1 MRNSIYSG
9 TFCSP
14 PMDQPL
20 CRIAAGGGCY
30 HEVEVEQGVLQMDV
44 YLDSVA
50 PTADLFVINGDV
62 VDGPTNI
69 ELFNVGGDGA
79 WTGNDQDDGIAL
91 VDVSNTGNTADGDF
105 QIVSGVQVDL
115 VYYGQL
121 VLGTDSIWRLQS
133 SYLPTI
139 PVYEVLP
146 SALLNMTQLS
156 SYRERRGRD
165 ASMSQDG
172 GPEVW
177 LRIDG
182 KQLERGQEDS
192 TSGTEF
198 EQQHVE
204 LVAGVDFQIAE
215 ELTAGA
221 NLRHATGSVDVSSP
235 HGDSTIDT
243 SGLGIGGTMTWQAAG
258 GTYVDGQARY
268 MVYDS
273 DIGGQ
278 GTSSSATGLAASVEV
293 GHKIPI
299 AENWS
304 VSPRGQL
311 SYASVDFDDIA
322 APHGF
327 EVHQPGR
334 MPFRDQTALFHS
346 ADFIVAPHGAALA
359 NLMFCRPGTTVLE
372 IFPDNFRDEGF
383 LKLAKAMALN
393 YDFLIVGDGDFRQD
407 FVVGAEVLE
416 RKLVGTLEA

>member
-1 MRNSIYSG
+1 MRY
-9 TFCSP
+9 FC
-14 PMDQPL
+14 Q
-20 CRIAAGGGCY
+20 
-30 HEVEVEQGVLQMDV
+30 V
-44 YLDSVA
+44 YN
-50 PTADLFVINGDV
+50 PRC
-62 VDGPTNI
+62 
-69 ELFNVGGDGA
+69 
-79 WTGNDQDDGIAL
+79 WRQ
-91 VDVSNTGNTADGDF
+91 
-105 QIVSGVQVDL
+105 
-115 VYYGQL
+115 
-121 VLGTDSIWRLQS
+121 GTDSIWRLQS

-182 KQLERGQEDS
+182 KQLERGQEGS
-192 TSGTEF
+192 ISGTEF
-198 EQQHVE
+198 EQQYVE

-243 SGLGIGGTMTWQAAG
+243 SGFGIGGTMTWQAAG

-273 DIGGQ
+273 DLGGQ
-278 GTSSSATGLAASVEV
+278 GTSSSAVGLAASVEV

-311 SYASVDFDDIA
+311 SYTSVDFDDITGPYGETA
-322 APHGF
+322 SLGNGESVIARAGASLDRDWVGDTGTHNSLYGSLSVSYNIESDTAVEVSSLSTTTF
-327 EVHQPGR
+327 ER
-334 MPFRDQTALFHS
+334 S
-346 ADFIVAPHGAALA
+346 ADPTRVELGVGGSFGLNEQISLYGALTASQGVENFGDSG
-359 NLMFCRPGTTVLE
+359 NLGATIGV
-372 IFPDNFRDEGF
+372 NF
-383 LKLAKAMALN
+383 KW
-393 YDFLIVGDGDFRQD
+393 
-407 FVVGAEVLE
+407 
-416 RKLVGTLEA
+416 